1 MKEYVNNASTIRIL
15 ILPINI
21 IFIGLTVFRC
31 ITFSGEDMSGLISMS
46 IVFTLICVLFDF
58 MFIYL
63 KNLMYST
70 KFDNEKIEQKYIF
83 RKKTILYKEIQ
94 TVLLVGNVI
103 VLSNNIV
110 NVNELPRKGNILKK
124 CFNDNVMFY
133 LGNNNSI
140 LDTISGNINCNA
152 FIINSTPGSKKR
164 FESFFNVIN

>member
-21 IFIGLTVFRC
+21 IFIGLTIFRC
-31 ITFSGEDMSGLISMS
+31 ITFAGEDMSGLIAMS

-70 KFDNEKIEQKYIF
+70 KFNNEKIEQKYVF
-83 RKKTILYKEIQ
+83 HKKTILYKEVK
-94 TVLLVGNVI
+94 TVLLVGTVI
-103 VLSNNIV
+103 VLSNDIV
-110 NVNELPRKGNILKK
+110 DVNKLPKKGNILKK
-124 CFNDNVMFY
+124 CFNNNVMFY

-140 LDTISGNINCNA
+140 LDVISSNINCNA
-152 FIINSTPGSKKR
+152 FIINSTHGSKER
-164 FESFFNVIN
+164 FQNYFNVIN

>member
-31 ITFSGEDMSGLISMS
+31 IAFTGEDMSGLISMS
-46 IVFTLICVLFDF
+46 ITFTLICVLFDF

-63 KNLMYST
+63 KNLMHST
-70 KFDNEKIEQKYIF
+70 KFDNEKIEQKYVF
-83 RKKTILYKEIQ
+83 KKKTILYKEIQ

-140 LDTISGNINCNA
+140 LDTISSNINCNA

-164 FESFFNVIN
+164 FESFFNVMW